1 MSAFYYDYDDLQL
14 TTLLQVQQVLDFEG
28 LGDVELPDGAGTGV
42 FGFTFNASDAEIYGA
57 QFEGGLDL
65 PNNVSLDATLLW
77 LAEAQVVNSQDIQDS
92 RFQADI
98 DAANAINRSIEGNRL
113 IRTPEFQFN
122 GSLSKVW
129 DVESGN
135 IDGIVSLGYRSS
147 QHMTIFNGIDF
158 NNPDNPEGR
167 LDDTVDGYF
176 TIDAGAGYSHGD
188 DGKWRIEAYVNNLTG
203 IEREQAIIITQFD
216 NTRFFSPPRTYGLRV
231 RAKFQ

>member
-135 IDGIVSLGYRSS
+135 IDGIVSLSLI
-147 QHMTIFNGIDF
+147 HI
-158 NNPDNPEGR
+158 
-167 LDDTVDGYF
+167 
-176 TIDAGAGYSHGD
+176 
-188 DGKWRIEAYVNNLTG
+188 
-203 IEREQAIIITQFD
+203 
-216 NTRFFSPPRTYGLRV
+216 
-231 RAKFQ
+231 